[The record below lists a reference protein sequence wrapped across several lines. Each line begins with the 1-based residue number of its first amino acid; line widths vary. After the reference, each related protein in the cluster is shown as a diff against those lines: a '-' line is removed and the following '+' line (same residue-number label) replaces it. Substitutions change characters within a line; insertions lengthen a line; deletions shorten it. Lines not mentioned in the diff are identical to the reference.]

1 MRTTAH
7 AFILSAILL
16 TWCNVSFAQKR
27 VVQWVHMLNE
37 SGSYYGGPP
46 ASVSNSIQTILGT
59 GTSDGIMSLT
69 SGKGSGLSSSQAG
82 VAISKFDLEG
92 KQQWKFS
99 LHKCY
104 SDDKANGRIIC
115 TTPKLPNYDF
125 IVSQSNGALVFGTR
139 LLFID
144 NTGQMQWE
152 LPLQKTKIGI
162 QLTDGNYIVA
172 DSLSKLYKI
181 DKSGN
186 QLWEK
191 VFTGISDIRQTSD
204 NGFVVTGPSGTKKMN
219 AQGDIQWSNPLY
231 ADNIRQTTDGAYIA
245 WGTNS
250 IVKLSSTG
258 QQSWVVNQNGI
269 GSLVVTKDN
278 GCIITSTQL
287 IKKIS
292 TGGGTEWSQVR
303 SETLTAYPADDD
315 NVVVTRSKISPG
327 NASSELIVERL
338 NIKSGLGWNKR
349 LSIPTLLNVG
359 LLALPDGGIAVRL
372 VTLNSPST
380 LAYLFKLS
388 NESNE
393 CKYVSTVTTSSTCES
408 TSGYLLGAI
417 GQSLVSATTYNIST
431 SLASFQW
438 KKEGNPISGA
448 NAPDYFA
455 NEPGLYSL
463 VINQDGCSVE
473 SSPVRIGGI
482 SAPTISADKSS
493 ICEGQSVTLTATN
506 CPGSIKW
513 SSGET
518 ALSIVIQPKSTTAY
532 TATCEKDGCKSSN
545 SNSISIEVTPK
556 ISATLTASNRVICTG
571 KESTLTAN
579 TEGGTPPFSY
589 QFVNNGQNFGGNI
602 KSITISNGGN
612 YFVIVTDA
620 KGCNSTSTPIL
631 VTKVDLNIGLT
642 SDKSEFC
649 KGGNATLTTT
659 ITGGNAPFNYQW
671 KNGNANVGQNTSA
684 FNITVGGGYSVV
696 LTDANGCTANSNTVL
711 ITEKGAD
718 IVSSITAVGAT
729 EVFAPQTVKLNAAT
743 GLGYGYQWQKE
754 EQNINGANLPNYE
767 ATTSGKYRVIVTRDD
782 CSVPSASINVLIQ
795 TPTSILPDPLKNDG
809 LTVFPNPF
817 NHYVRMQYQSSEK
830 SKAEFRLI
838 DIQGKTVKTWI
849 FTEERKAHFIE
860 EPLEHINKGAY
871 VLQVITPN
879 QRSSVQLTKD

>member
-1 MRTTAH
+1 MRTTAR
-7 AFILSAILL
+7 AFILSTILFI
-16 TWCNVSFAQKR
+16 WCNVLFAQKR

-59 GTSDGIMSLT
+59 PDGIMSLT

-82 VAISKFDLEG
+82 VAISKFDLDG
-92 KQQWKFS
+92 KQQWKFA

-152 LPLQKTKIGI
+152 LPLQKTKSAI

-172 DSLSKLYKI
+172 DSSSKLYKI

-191 VFTGISDIRQTSD
+191 AFTGISDIRQTSD

-219 AQGDIQWSNPLY
+219 GQGDIQWSNPLY

-250 IVKLSSTG
+250 IVKLSSAG
-258 QQSWVVNQNGI
+258 QQSWIVNQNGI

-303 SETLTAYPADDD
+303 SENLTAYPADDD
-315 NVVVTRSKISPG
+315 NIVVTRSKISPG

-372 VTLNSPST
+372 ATLNSPST

-393 CKYVSTVTTSSTCES
+393 CKYLSTITTSSTCES

-417 GQSLVSATTYNIST
+417 GQSLVSGSTYNIST

-463 VINQDGCSVE
+463 VITQDGCSVE

-482 SAPTISADKSS
+482 SAPTITTDKNS

-518 ALSIVIQPKSTTAY
+518 ALSIVIQPKSTTTY
-532 TATCEKDGCKSSN
+532 TATCEKDVCKSSN
-545 SNSISIEVTPK
+545 SNAISIEVSPK
-556 ISATLTASNRVICTG
+556 ILATLTTSNRVICTG

-579 TEGGTPPFSY
+579 TEGGTQPFSY
-589 QFVNNGQNFGGNI
+589 QFVNDGQNFGGNI

-612 YFVIVTDA
+612 YSVIVTDA
-620 KGCNSTSTPIL
+620 KGCNSTSQSIS

-642 SDKSEFC
+642 SDKTEFC

-767 ATTSGKYRVIVTRDD
+767 ATTSGKYRVIVTRDE
-782 CSVPSASINVLIQ
+782 CAVPSASINVLIQ
-795 TPTSILPDPLKNDG
+795 TPTSISPDSLKNDG

-838 DIQGKTVKTWI
+838 DVQGKTVKTWI

-860 EPLEHINKGAY
+860 EPLEQINKGAY
-871 VLQVITPN
+871 VLQVITPH
-879 QRSSVQLTKD
+879 QRSSIQLTKD